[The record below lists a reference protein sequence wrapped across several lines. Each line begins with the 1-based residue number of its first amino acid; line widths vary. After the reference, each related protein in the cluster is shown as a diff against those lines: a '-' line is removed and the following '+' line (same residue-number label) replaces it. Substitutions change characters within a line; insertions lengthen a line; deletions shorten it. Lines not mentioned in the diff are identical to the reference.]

1 MAIVPACRRI
11 AGFLCQMPAFMAYAE
26 RSVWTRSTLTDTWSA
41 LSCGG
46 GPSKARGAAVRRRL
60 VPLM

>member
-1 MAIVPACRRI
+1 
-11 AGFLCQMPAFMAYAE
+11 
-26 RSVWTRSTLTDTWSA
+26 VWTRSTSTDTWSA